1 MQLQIWTNNI
11 CRTGEHYQQKAKL
24 TDEAR
29 AQGEGFDKLDLSA
42 EDAPVHLLLA
52 VFTARD
58 MLTKPRFINYCYFL
72 SSHFPKASPQKKLT
86 NEIFS
91 KNVFL

>member
-58 MLTKPRFINYCYFL
+58 MLTKPRLNNYYFF
-72 SSHFPKASPQKKLT
+72 SPEVFPQKKSYQMRYHSIL
-86 NEIFS
+86 
-91 KNVFL
+91 KNS

>member
-1 MQLQIWTNNI
+1 MDLLCIYKYGQITYVGQVSI
-11 CRTGEHYQQKAKL
+11 ISKILTTKL

-58 MLTKPRFINYCYFL
+58 MLTKPRFFNYCYFL
-72 SSHFPKASPQKKLT
+72 SSHFPKKK
-86 NEIFS
+86 S
-91 KNVFL
+91 